1 MYQSTGAEDAAA
13 IVVSA
18 VQDEPEPDEA
28 AKPAVQSAAAAA
40 FHGTTHADVFHT
52 NRMRNL
58 RDFFI

>member
-28 AKPAVQSAAAAA
+28 EKPAVQSAPAT
-40 FHGTTHADVFHT
+40 FHGTTHADVFHA
-52 NRMRNL
+52 N
-58 RDFFI
+58 